1 MTDLTPY
8 ASQVAALLEAKKP
21 DAFEVMLT
29 RSRDLSVEARNG
41 QVDAF
46 RCAEPLGVAV
56 RVKIGPGLGFSFS
69 TSLEKTALERMVEGA
84 VVAATMQ
91 TPDPS
96 CVLPAPAPGGY
107 PVLPGL
113 YDPAFAATPDE
124 DKVERALELERRV
137 LAQDSRVKRVRK
149 CSYSESVYQ
158 VLIQNSLGIAAQY
171 QGSQLSLSAS
181 AVAEADGGAQM
192 GWDYGFS
199 HRFDG
204 VDPELVAA
212 GAAGKAV
219 ALLGAR
225 SLATMRCPVV
235 LDRHVAAQLL
245 DVLSGSFLGE
255 NVHKGKSGLAGRT
268 GERIFSGI
276 VSVRDNGLLENGPGS
291 APCDGEGVPQQ
302 DTPLV
307 TSGVLQGF
315 LYDSYWGSRLG
326 ATSTGNSVRG
336 GVKGPP
342 RLAVHNLHLENG
354 TSTPEELRA
363 GIGRGVLITEVLG
376 MHTANAISGDF
387 SVGAAG
393 YYLEGGEPV
402 HPVKGIAI
410 AGNLF
415 ELFNNVELVGN
426 DLRFFGT
433 VGSPSL
439 RIGELDVSGS

>member
-8 ASQVAALLEAKKP
+8 ANQVAALLDAKKP
-21 DAFEVMLT
+21 DAFEVALT
-29 RSRDLSVEARNG
+29 RSRELSVEARNG
-41 QVDAF
+41 KLDAF
-46 RCAEPLGVAV
+46 RCAEPFGVAV
-56 RVKIGPGLGFSFS
+56 RVKIGSGLGFSFA
-69 TSLEKTALERMVEGA
+69 TSLDEAPLARMVEGA
-84 VVAATMQ
+84 IVAATMQ
-91 TPDPS
+91 TPDPY
-96 CVLPAPAPGGY
+96 CVLPAQLPLAY

-113 YDPAFAATPDE
+113 YDPAFAATPDQ
-124 DKVERALELERRV
+124 DKVERALDLERRV
-137 LAQDSRVKRVRK
+137 LAQDPRVKRVRK

-158 VLIQNSLGIAAQY
+158 VLVLNSLGVQAQY

-181 AVAEADGGAQM
+181 AVAEGEGGAQM
-192 GWDYGFS
+192 GWDFGFS
-199 HRFDG
+199 HRLDG
-204 VDPELVAA
+204 VDPEVVAA

-219 ALLGAR
+219 GLLGAR
-225 SLATMRCPVV
+225 PLATMRCPVV
-235 LDRHVAAQLL
+235 LDRQVAAQLL
-245 DVLSGSFLGE
+245 EVLSGSFLGE
-255 NVHKGKSGLAGRT
+255 NVHKGKSRLAGRT
-268 GERIFSGI
+268 GERVFSAK
-276 VSVRDNGLLENGPGS
+276 VSVRDNGLLENGQGS

-307 TSGVLQGF
+307 SHGVLQGF
-315 LYDSYWGSRLG
+315 LYDSYWGNRLG
-326 ATSTGNSVRG
+326 ARSTGNSVRG

-342 RLAVHNLHLENG
+342 RLAVHNLHLETG
-354 TSTPEELRA
+354 GSAPEELRA

-393 YYLEGGEPV
+393 YYLEGGELV

-426 DLRFFGT
+426 DLRFFGS

-439 RIGELDVSGS
+439 RVGELDVSGS